1 MIICQI
7 RKRVNGPKS
16 ELYHG
21 VVAVACPNTLESIPG
36 LRPSGTGS
44 TDTGNY
50 QWCSE
55 SKVIHPKYYL
65 KKGAHQSHL
74 GRQQMGWFLAD

>member
-16 ELYHG
+16 ELFRG
-21 VVAVACPNTLESIPG
+21 VGAVACPNTLESIPG

-50 QWCSE
+50 QWCSVDPIPE
-55 SKVIHPKYYL
+55 GRYPGYIDSRV
-65 KKGAHQSHL
+65 L
-74 GRQQMGWFLAD
+74 G

>member
-16 ELYHG
+16 ELYRG
-21 VVAVACPNTLESIPG
+21 VVAVACPNTLESIPA

-55 SKVIHPKYYL
+55 SKPSL
-65 KKGAHQSHL
+65 KIKTAKRHL
-74 GRQQMGWFLAD
+74 LELSLPI

>member
-16 ELYHG
+16 ELYLG
-21 VVAVACPNTLESIPG
+21 VVAVACPNTLESIPA

-55 SKVIHPKYYL
+55 SCTYYS
-65 KKGAHQSHL
+65 AIASYCC
-74 GRQQMGWFLAD
+74 RVRW